1 MYGAGWSSANNYIF
15 ATDELPVTQI
25 AGYTST
31 GTLLYESF
39 EGVKAEVIT
48 QL

>member
-1 MYGAGWSSANNYIF
+1 MYGAGWSSNNNYIF
-15 ATDELPVTQI
+15 ATDELPVTQV
-25 AGYTST
+25 AGYTNT

-39 EGVKAEVIT
+39 EGLKAEVIT